1 MQGTGTQADPYIVDN
16 YPDFVTAAETDQA
29 YVEFAPN
36 TKIDM
41 NSVSPL
47 GVGQLTLKCRSID
60 GKGSE
65 ITNLICSDNNFIYF
79 DRSGKLC
86 DISHLELTNFKCERT
101 LIYCNSGSLTFK
113 ECIFSGI
120 SLGQSSSYTVIEAD
134 ASSSSNA
141 SLVFTADNLGC
152 ALTIDAPDMSF
163 CNGYVSHC
171 PSFYNCNLKIN
182 CNALVYSPNISNSI
196 YLENSYLSG
205 NINYCNQ
212 IQGKNSVINTISNSV
227 TVYSPLSVQ
236 HKHILVNSDKA
247 ESVDQ
252 YFDSVTSEQMRDA
265 EYLQSIGFPIGA

>member
-1 MQGTGTQADPYIVDN
+1 MRGTGTQADPYIVDN

-29 YVEFAPN
+29 YVEFVPN

-65 ITNLICSDNNFIYF
+65 ITDLFCNDNNYIYF
-79 DRSGKLC
+79 DRSGKSC
-86 DISHLELTNFKCERT
+86 DISHLKLTNFICERT
-101 LIYCNSGSLTFK
+101 LIYCNAGSLTFK

-120 SLGQSSSYTVIEAD
+120 RLGQSSAYTVIYANT
-134 ASSSSNA
+134 SSGSSA

-163 CNGYVSHC
+163 CNGYYSHC
-171 PSFYNCNLKIN
+171 PSFYNSNLKIN
-182 CNALVYSPNISNSI
+182 CNSLVYSPNNSI

-205 NINYCNQ
+205 NIKYANAIRSKY
-212 IQGKNSVINTISNSV
+212 SVINTASDSV
-227 TVYSPLSVQ
+227 TAYSAGSII
-236 HKHILVNSDKA
+236 KTLVNSDKA
-247 ESVDQ
+247 EIVDQ

>member
-1 MQGTGTQADPYIVDN
+1 MTGTGTQADPYIVDN

-29 YVEFAPN
+29 YVEFVPN

-41 NSVSPL
+41 NSISPL

-60 GKGSE
+60 GKGSV
-65 ITNLICSDNNFIYF
+65 ITNLFCSDNNFIFF
-79 DRSGKLC
+79 DRSGKSC

-113 ECIFSGI
+113 EHIFSGI
-120 SLGQSSSYTVIEAD
+120 CLGKSSHEVIYAD
-134 ASSSSNA
+134 AGSSSSA
-141 SLVFTADNLGC
+141 SLIFTADNLGC

-163 CNGYVSHC
+163 CNGYFSHC

-182 CNALVYSPNISNSI
+182 CNSLVRSQNNAI

-205 NINYCNQ
+205 NVNYCNA
-212 IQGKNSVINTISNSV
+212 IRGKNSVINTVSNGV
-227 TVYSPLSVQ
+227 TVYGVSDVQ
-236 HKHILVNSDKA
+236 HILVNSDKA
-247 ESVDQ
+247 GSIQQ

-265 EYLQSIGFPIGA
+265 EYLQSIGFPIGV